1 MTSPDGSSASSPVR
15 RGTFAVGVHVAGAT
29 PVDPDEAADLI
40 PSGIETVDEL
50 NAFEQ
55 TNILS
60 ATEWALRHRRRHT
73 SATVLSEGFL
83 FDLHRRMFDETWR
96 WAGEPRRTDKNLGV
110 HWPTIRVALRE
121 RVKDAQLWLAESVFP
136 PDEVA
141 VRLHHGVVL
150 VHPFPNGNGRWSRLV
165 ADTLMHAQQH
175 APFDWG
181 ASNLT
186 SAGEVRSNYLAALRA
201 ADQGDFAPI
210 LRFARS

>member
-1 MTSPDGSSASSPVR
+1 MTSPDGRGASPAR
-15 RGTFAVGVHVAGAT
+15 RGAFAVGVHVAGAT

-40 PSGIETVDEL
+40 STGIETVDQL

-73 SATVLSEGFL
+73 PATVLSEVFL

-96 WAGEPRRTDKNLGV
+96 WAGQPRRTDKNIGV
-110 HWPTIRVALRE
+110 HWPTIRVAMRE
-121 RVKDAQLWLAESVFP
+121 RVKDAQLWLAESVFS

-141 VRLHHGVVL
+141 VRLHHGIVL

-165 ADTLMHAQQH
+165 ADTLMHAHQQS
-175 APFDWG
+175 PFDWG
-181 ASNLT
+181 ARNLT
-186 SAGEVRSNYLAALRA
+186 SAGEARAAYLAALRA
-201 ADQGDFAPI
+201 ADHGDFAPI